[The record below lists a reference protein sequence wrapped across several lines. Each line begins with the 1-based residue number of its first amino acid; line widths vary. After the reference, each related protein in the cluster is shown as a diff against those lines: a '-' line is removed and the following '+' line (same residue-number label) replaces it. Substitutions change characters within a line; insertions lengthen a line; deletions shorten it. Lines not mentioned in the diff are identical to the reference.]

1 MLRTFAALLLAFWVA
16 LAGAQ
21 ELQPIP
27 ALKARV
33 TDLTGTLSAEQQ
45 ARLEGRLA
53 AFEQQKGAQLAVLLV
68 PTTQPEAIEQYSIRV
83 VEQWQLGRKGVDDG
97 VLLLVAKQDRKL
109 RIEVGYGLEG
119 ALNDATARRIIAEII
134 TPRFKAGD
142 FGGGIEAG
150 VENIVAV
157 IDGEPL
163 PAAEGSESGGHS
175 GFNLDDSLFFGIM
188 AVAVLTGIL
197 RTLLGR
203 VIAASLVAGVV
214 GVVVFLA
221 TSSLIF
227 AAIAGVVAFIFALLG
242 GGAGGGGSGGG
253 GSWSSSS
260 GGSSWSDSGSGGF
273 SGGGGSFGGGGSS
286 GSW

>member
-1 MLRTFAALLLAFWVA
+1 MRTFAALLLAFWVA

-68 PTTQPEAIEQYSIRV
+68 PTTQPEVIEQYSIRV

-142 FGGGIEAG
+142 FAGGIEAG
-150 VENIVAV
+150 VESIVAV

-163 PAAEGSESGGHS
+163 PAAEGNETSGRS
-175 GFNLDDSLFFGIM
+175 SFNLDDSLFFGIM